1 MPLPLTAVFADI
13 PDPRRPTKN
22 TRHLLVDILSIATCA
37 IIGSAESWEA
47 IAEYG
52 RTKIDFFRRFL
63 KLPNGIPSP
72 DTFERVFAK
81 LKPKAFSQAF
91 GRWMAAACESTGLI
105 PIAIDGKSARAAKM
119 NTATGCLHVVSA
131 WATENRLTLGQ
142 VAVPEGSNEIATIP
156 ELLRELEMKGAIVTI
171 DAAGCQVQNVQEIRR
186 QGGHYLLAVKDNQ
199 PTLHQAVQ
207 AVFERADAANFETVR
222 FDSDWLTEDGHGRQE
237 ERIVTVIYKPVGLP
251 TDWKDVAAVILIGR
265 ERTIGEKNTVGSQYY
280 ISSHEGTAEEF
291 GRLARGHWSIENN
304 LHWVLDVVF
313 REDDSRV
320 RAGHAGENLAAIRR
334 VAVSLLRR
342 APGKGSGRT
351 KRLKAGWDDNYL
363 LSVLQV
369 IQADIV
375 R

>member
-1 MPLPLTAVFADI
+1 MPLPLTTVFADI
-13 PDPRRPTKN
+13 PDPRRQTKN

-37 IIGSAESWEA
+37 IIGGAESWEA

-52 RTKIDFFRRFL
+52 HTKIDFFRRFL
-63 KLPNGIPSP
+63 KLPCGIPSP

-91 GRWMAAACESTGLI
+91 GRWMAAACHSTGLV
-105 PIAIDGKSARAAKM
+105 PIAIDGKSARSAKM

-142 VAVPEGSNEIATIP
+142 VAVPEGSNEVATIP
-156 ELLRELEMKGAIVTI
+156 ELLSVLELKGAIVTI
-171 DAAGCQVQNVQEIRR
+171 DAAGCQVANVQEIRR
-186 QGGHYLLAVKDNQ
+186 QGGHYLLPVKDNQ
-199 PTLHQAVQ
+199 PTLHTAVQ
-207 AVFERADAANFETVR
+207 AVFERADAAGFENVQ
-222 FDSDWLTEDGHGRQE
+222 FDRYSLAEDGHGRHE
-237 ERIVTVIYKPVGLP
+237 ERFVTVIYEPVGLP
-251 TDWKDVAAVILIGR
+251 TSWQDVAAVILIGR
-265 ERTIGEKNTVGSQYY
+265 ERTIGDKNTFASQYY
-280 ISSHEGTAEEF
+280 ISSHAGTAEEF
-291 GRLARGHWSIENN
+291 GTRARSHWSIENS

-320 RAGHAGENLAAIRR
+320 RAGHAGENLAMIRR

-351 KRLKAGWDDNYL
+351 KRLKAGWDDDYL
-363 LSVLQV
+363 LKVLQG